1 MLITFTVIAA
11 IGGLITG
18 LVIMGAGALFYHNG
32 FQFPVSFYGSI
43 AIIILSVGKHQLD
56 KGEYKPKPVKIPAPI
71 PSPRSYRKGPL
82 IVLS

>member
-1 MLITFTVIAA
+1 MLIAFTVIAA
-11 IGGLITG
+11 IGGLIAG

-43 AIIILSVGKHQLD
+43 AIIILSVLKYQLD
-56 KGEYKPKPVKIPAPI
+56 KSEYTPKPVEISAPI